1 MPSSPTDTAT
11 LNLNAASFVAT
22 SLSVVMILTFFVFFM
37 SGSLLAVIVFWM
49 VLVLSSVVLWTY

>member
-37 SGSLLAVIVFWM
+37 SGSLLAVIVF
-49 VLVLSSVVLWTY
+49 